1 MTDGA
6 ELIRVLAED
15 SALEI
20 LASTDDFEDADFG
33 SLGQTAV
40 LRRKLGLTELGRC
53 SQVPRLRATMA
64 PRLELSRVAAPQRN
78 LP

>member
-20 LASTDDFEDADFG
+20 LASTDDFEDADFWQPRTNG
-33 SLGQTAV
+33 RFTENSLAVTA
-40 LRRKLGLTELGRC
+40 ELGRC

-64 PRLELSRVAAPQRN
+64 